1 MGAAPHHHRAC
12 RSSAA
17 KQAREK
23 WIEKKSSERHYRLL
37 HCRDF
42 DTNFR
47 VYSYSL
53 IARFHRYLGIF

>member
-37 HCRDF
+37 HCGDF
-42 DTNFR
+42 DTDFG
-47 VYSYSL
+47 VYSYL
-53 IARFHRYLGIF
+53 FIARSHRYLGIF